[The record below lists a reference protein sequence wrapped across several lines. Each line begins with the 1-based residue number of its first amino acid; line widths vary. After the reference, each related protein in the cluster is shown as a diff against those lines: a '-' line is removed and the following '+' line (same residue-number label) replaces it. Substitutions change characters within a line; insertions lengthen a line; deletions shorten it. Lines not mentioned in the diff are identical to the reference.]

1 MVAVHGGQDA
11 RHGLVRVRHAA
22 RELLEARQDLRR
34 RAAKVRQP
42 PLPTLHHLALVRGGV
57 VRGGGGYPPAPPQL
71 ASCVPPPA
79 SCVRCVRHT
88 TSCVRICCPHLKHFF
103 NNINIFIYVID
114 LDPFFG
120 SLALAPAPH
129 SELPPAKNSDYHLRC
144 LKAPWVKNEW
154 AGVGVGGWL
163 GRLSRVF
170 VCGLPPTMHSGVLLR
185 PGRNF

>member
-1 MVAVHGGQDA
+1 MVCLLVSPRGATSPVKTPRAPVHGC
-11 RHGLVRVRHAA
+11 
-22 RELLEARQDLRR
+22 
-34 RAAKVRQP
+34 
-42 PLPTLHHLALVRGGV
+42 V

-120 SLALAPAPH
+120 PLAL
-129 SELPPAKNSDYHLRC
+129 
-144 LKAPWVKNEW
+144 
-154 AGVGVGGWL
+154 
-163 GRLSRVF
+163 
-170 VCGLPPTMHSGVLLR
+170 
-185 PGRNF
+185 